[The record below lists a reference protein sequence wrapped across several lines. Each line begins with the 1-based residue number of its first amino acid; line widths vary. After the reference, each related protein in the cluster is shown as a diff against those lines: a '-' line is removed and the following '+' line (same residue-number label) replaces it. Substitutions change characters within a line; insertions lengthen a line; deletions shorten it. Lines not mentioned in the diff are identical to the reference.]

1 MLMDL
6 FDKRYINASIEFCK
20 TLNGKEKSEFISE
33 ALEDYEFS
41 VQQESP
47 MIVQRRFRELYT
59 KLIENFG
66 H

>member
-20 TLNGKEKSEFISE
+20 TLNGKDRSEFISE
-33 ALEDYEFS
+33 AYEDYEFS
-41 VQQESP
+41 MQQQSP

>member
-41 VQQESP
+41 MQQESP